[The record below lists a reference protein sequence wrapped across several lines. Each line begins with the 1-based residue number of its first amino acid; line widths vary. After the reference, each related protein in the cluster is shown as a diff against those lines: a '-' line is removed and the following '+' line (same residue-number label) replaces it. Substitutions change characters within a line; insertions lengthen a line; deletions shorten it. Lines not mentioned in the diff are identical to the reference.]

1 MKPSTHGC
9 SEGLRFV
16 QIARPYE
23 DVEGELRDAAH
34 VVAQQFSERKDLV
47 MNAIGK
53 EEFRV

>member
-1 MKPSTHGC
+1 MKPSTQGC

-23 DVEGELRDAAH
+23 DIEGELRGAAH